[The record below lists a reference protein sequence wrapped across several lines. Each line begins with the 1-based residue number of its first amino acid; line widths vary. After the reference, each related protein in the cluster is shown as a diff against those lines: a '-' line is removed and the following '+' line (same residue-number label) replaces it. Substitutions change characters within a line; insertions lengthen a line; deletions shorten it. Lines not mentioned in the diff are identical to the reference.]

1 MEEKFGR
8 LLFIVAFC
16 QFHTYTCDLLALKS
30 ELDAL
35 AKCYEETTPSFFH
48 TFVPNTTTTKKK
60 KALCLLGYKETPL
73 IWFEAPVAPVVTLV
87 LECAEEVL
95 VNVSSPW
102 AYTLTESSSVQSH
115 AWWMGLETSL

>member
-1 MEEKFGR
+1 MLSAMKKPH
-8 LLFIVAFC
+8 LLCSI
-16 QFHTYTCDLLALKS
+16 LL
-30 ELDAL
+30 
-35 AKCYEETTPSFFH
+35 YQIQQQR
-48 TFVPNTTTTKKK
+48 KK

-87 LECAEEVL
+87 LECVEEVL

-102 AYTLTESSSVQSH
+102 AYTLTESSVQSH

>member
-16 QFHTYTCDLLALKS
+16 QFHTSMCNLLALKS

-35 AKCYEETTPSFFH
+35 AKCYEETTPSSFH

-60 KALCLLGYKETPL
+60 C
-73 IWFEAPVAPVVTLV
+73 TLSTG
-87 LECAEEVL
+87 LQENTSYL
-95 VNVSSPW
+95 V
-102 AYTLTESSSVQSH
+102 
-115 AWWMGLETSL
+115 

>member
-35 AKCYEETTPSFFH
+35 AKCYEETTPSLFH

-60 KALCLLGYKETPL
+60 KKKHFVYWVTKKHLLFGLKPL
-73 IWFEAPVAPVVTLV
+73 LPL
-87 LECAEEVL
+87 
-95 VNVSSPW
+95 
-102 AYTLTESSSVQSH
+102 
-115 AWWMGLETSL
+115 

>member
-1 MEEKFGR
+1 MKKPH
-8 LLFIVAFC
+8 LLFSI
-16 QFHTYTCDLLALKS
+16 LL
-30 ELDAL
+30 
-35 AKCYEETTPSFFH
+35 YQIQQQR
-48 TFVPNTTTTKKK
+48 KKK
-60 KALCLLGYKETPL
+60 KHSKKKKKTLCLLGYKETPL

-87 LECAEEVL
+87 LECVEEVL